1 MVMAETAVVIFKE
14 LKNNRQVDLEVP
26 LNITARELVIGLNT
40 AYDLNI
46 DVDDIKRCYLKV
58 ENPLIL
64 LRGNMLLKDAG
75 IRNVSIIS
83 YS

>member
-14 LKNNRQVDLEVP
+14 FKNNRQVDLEVP

-75 IRNVSIIS
+75 IRNGSIIS

>member
-1 MVMAETAVVIFKE
+1 MAETAVVIFKE

-26 LNITARELVIGLNT
+26 LNITARELVIGLNA

-58 ENPLIL
+58 EKPLIL

-75 IRNVSIIS
+75 IRNGSIIS